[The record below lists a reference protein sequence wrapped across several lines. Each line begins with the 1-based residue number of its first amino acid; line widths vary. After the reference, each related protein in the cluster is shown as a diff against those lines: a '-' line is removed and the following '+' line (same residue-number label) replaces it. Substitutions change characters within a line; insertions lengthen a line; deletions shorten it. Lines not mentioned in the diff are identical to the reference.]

1 MAEELTV
8 RAGRRRVRVTNP
20 NKVLYPDAGFT
31 KSDVVSYYR
40 AIAPV
45 MLPHLRDR
53 PVTLVRFPDGVGEGS
68 FFQKACP
75 EHRPGWVATAS
86 MYSRQRKRNLTYC
99 VLNEQAAIVWAAN
112 LASLELHVLLAR
124 RQALERPDF
133 VVFDLDPGPPAGVL
147 ACCEVALLLRE
158 RLRAAGLSCY
168 VKTSGSKGLQLYA
181 PVARATYDDTRR
193 FARAAARELERVR
206 PKLVIS
212 TPLKAERAG
221 KVFIDWSQNNPTK
234 TTVCVYSL
242 RARTRPTVST
252 PVTWQEV
259 ETALGERD
267 AGRLSFE
274 AGEVLARVERHGD
287 LFAPVLGKGAPLPA

>member
-8 RAGRRRVRVTNP
+8 RAGRRRVKLTNP
-20 NKVLYPDAGFT
+20 GKVLYPGAGFT
-31 KSDVVSYYR
+31 KADVVSYYR

-45 MLPHLRDR
+45 MLPHLKDR

-86 MYSRQRKRNLTYC
+86 MYSRERKRDLAYC

-124 RQALERPDF
+124 RRALGRPDF
-133 VVFDLDPGPPAGVL
+133 VVFDLDPGAPADVL
-147 ACCEVALLLRE
+147 ACCEVALALRE
-158 RLRAAGLSCY
+158 RLLEAGLDPH

-181 PVARATYDDTRR
+181 PVARATYDDTRP
-193 FARAAARELERVR
+193 FARAAARALERDR
-206 PKLVIS
+206 PELVIS
-212 TPLKAERAG
+212 TPGKAERTG

-242 RARTRPTVST
+242 RARERPTVST
-252 PVTWQEV
+252 PVTWDEV
-259 ETALGERD
+259 EGALAQRD
-267 AGRLSFE
+267 AARLTFE
-274 AGEVLARVERHGD
+274 AGDVLARVERHGD
-287 LFAPVLGKGAPLPA
+287 LFAPVLGRGARLPG